1 MSEKTETQSGSSPAQ
16 VMKWAVVAVLLGLGI
31 WGNTYYGEDVSPLYR
46 ALGVVVLALLAA
58 FVALQTEQ
66 GRAFNQLRK
75 DAMVEMRKVVWPT
88 RQETVQTT
96 LIVLAFVVLVAIM
109 LFFFDWILNGLI
121 SRVIG

>member
-16 VMKWAVVAVLLGLGI
+16 VMKWAVVAVLLGVGI

>member
-1 MSEKTETQSGSSPAQ
+1 MSEKIEAQGGSSPAQ
-16 VMKWAVVAVLLGLGI
+16 AIKWLVVAALVGLAV
-31 WGNTYYGEDVSPLYR
+31 WGNGYYDHISPLYR
-46 ALGVVVLALLAA
+46 ALGVVALALVAT

-96 LIVLAFVVLVAIM
+96 LIVLAFVVLVAII

>member
-16 VMKWAVVAVLLGLGI
+16 VIKWAVVAVLLGVGI